1 MQRTASHAKR
11 PPPLSPKLRQLVD
24 RAYRSREKQVGL
36 IVSRCRRLYPHYRA
50 LSGSA
55 LVGLRKNVRSLVVG
69 FYQQGLIEGRT
80 PTSEELTGPIRM
92 ARLRATQGVPL
103 DEMVG
108 CYQLGLPIL
117 WAHLIGK
124 VGKDTGLHL
133 ELLQRVPVT
142 ISALTPVT
150 TAVTEAYV
158 EQRARLLSSREQATD
173 EFLRL
178 LVAEDA
184 PLAVVETR
192 ASALALRLEVPRTA
206 MFCRVRL
213 RGGGALD
220 AAGLDGEA
228 DLLRHALARAPS
240 GERVLIGRITDGVLA
255 LLVTDPDHKQLAEI
269 ARKLSAG
276 RCRIGIGRQA
286 IGLAELRQSAREA
299 VRAVDIGELMRLEGP
314 VHHHSEL
321 ALFDLFDVG
330 SPRALDFARRAL
342 GPLASPGSGE
352 TYRKTLRALCQ
363 NGFRL
368 KVAAA
373 ALGVHP
379 HTLSYRTS
387 RLKERFGI
395 DLEDG
400 DTRLRVHVA
409 LLILDASRTHAAS

>member
-1 MQRTASHAKR
+1 MRRAAPHAKR

-36 IVSRCRRLYPHYRA
+36 VVARCRRLYPHYRA

-55 LVGLRKNVRSLVVG
+55 LDDLRKNIRLLVAG
-69 FYQQGLIEGRT
+69 FYRQGLIEGRT
-80 PTSEELTGPIRM
+80 PTPAELKGPIHM

-117 WAHLIGK
+117 WAALIEK
-124 VGKDTGLHL
+124 AGKDTGLHL
-133 ELLQRVPVT
+133 ELLRRVPVT

-158 EQRARLLSSREQATD
+158 EERERLLSFREQATD

-178 LVAEDA
+178 LVAEDV
-184 PLAVVETR
+184 PLGLVETR
-192 ASALALRLEVPRTA
+192 ASALPVRLDAPRIA
-206 MFCRVRL
+206 MFCRVRR
-213 RGGGALD
+213 RGGEATDG
-220 AAGLDGEA
+220 AGLEA
-228 DLLRHALARAPS
+228 EVNRLREILASAPTSAHA
-240 GERVLIGRITDGVLA
+240 LIGRIAEGLLA
-255 LLVTDPDHKQLAEI
+255 VLVTGPDREQLTEI
-269 ARKLSAG
+269 CRNVSPDG
-276 RCRIGIGRQA
+276 CRIGIGRHGV
-286 IGLAELRQSAREA
+286 GLADLRRSAREA
-299 VRAVDIGELMRLEGP
+299 MRAAEIGELLRLQGP
-314 VHHHSEL
+314 AHRHSEL
-321 ALFDLFDVG
+321 ALFDLLDVG
-330 SPRALDFARRAL
+330 TPRALDFARRAL

-379 HTLSYRTS
+379 HTLSYRTG

-395 DLEDG
+395 DLDDS
-400 DTRLRVHVA
+400 DTRLRVQLA
-409 LLILDASRTHAAS
+409 LLILDASGTPATG